1 MAFKSGNLKNVD
13 LMVEDIY
20 GQNSQSLGLPG
31 NIVASSMAKISRMQK
46 N

>member
-1 MAFKSGNLKNVD
+1 MAFTSGNLKNVD

-31 NIVASSMAKISRMQK
+31 DIVASSMAKISKLPK